1 MKEPLLIDWVIE
13 YVYTRPTEELGLL
26 TVNIIADRFGRNRA
40 YLSRRFH
47 REKEVT
53 LQKFLIQEKLRRGT
67 LLLRN
72 ERQLSI
78 REITEILGFSS
89 SEYFIRIFKRQYGL
103 TPNRFRRCRLREVPN
118 GAT

>member
-1 MKEPLLIDWVIE
+1 MKEPLLIDWITE
-13 YVYTRPTEELGLL
+13 YVYTRPTEDLGHL
-26 TVNIIADRFGRNRA
+26 TVSILADRFRRNRA

-72 ERQLSI
+72 DRNLTVKAV
-78 REITEILGFSS
+78 TEILGFSS
-89 SEYFIRIFKRQYGL
+89 SEYFIRIFKRQFGL
-103 TPNRFRRCRLREVPN
+103 TPSRFRRCRLRDEPM
-118 GAT
+118 AD